1 MTDLPPPDGH
11 RPDPDDRDPDDRNPR
26 DRRPVAPGP
35 KGSVKASAFAAL
47 DPRLAGVAAGLA
59 SAVLT
64 GAVVVGLPFGTALYF
79 FAALPV
85 LFVGFSHGPLA
96 AVVAAAVGA
105 LAMGV
110 VAGPLAAL
118 TAAAT
123 AGVPAAYA
131 AYLVGLARPADE
143 LGGPADGMAWY
154 PLADVLL
161 RVCLT
166 VAAGSVAIGV
176 AVGYGTETIGALLAE
191 AVGDQPLDPELA
203 AQGLTPE
210 AIATYVTALVPIAQP
225 FGAVLVIVGNL
236 YLAIGAARRR
246 GLIGRPADDMALALR
261 LPTVALPIF
270 GVALALSFLDGPVAY
285 AARAF
290 AGALAAGFTIAGYAI
305 LHLRLR
311 GSTARTPILLAVYL
325 GTAIFSLPAFVML
338 GMGLFS
344 TARAV
349 PISKRKT

>member
-1 MTDLPPPDGH
+1 MTHPSP
-11 RPDPDDRDPDDRNPR
+11 PDPDDDPR
-26 DRRPVAPGP
+26 AA
-35 KGSVKASAFAAL
+35 SAKASAFASL
-47 DPRLAGVAAGLA
+47 DPRLAGAVAGLA

-64 GAVVVGLPFGTALYF
+64 GAVVVGLPFATALYF
-79 FAALPV
+79 FAALPI
-85 LFVGFSHGPLA
+85 LFVGFSHGPVA
-96 AVVAAAVGA
+96 AVIAAAIGA
-105 LAMGV
+105 LAMGI

-118 TAAAT
+118 TAAAS

-143 LGGPADGMAWY
+143 LGGPADGLAWY

-166 VAAGSVAIGV
+166 VAAGSIAIGL
-176 AVGYGTETIGALLAE
+176 AVGYSTETVGALLTETIGE
-191 AVGDQPLDPELA
+191 QPVDPELA
-203 AQGLTPE
+203 AQGMTPE
-210 AIATYVTALVPIAQP
+210 TVAAIVTALVPIAQP

-236 YLAIGAARRR
+236 YLAMRSARRR
-246 GLIGRPADDMALALR
+246 GLIDRPADDMPVALR
-261 LPTVALPIF
+261 LPTVALPVF
-270 GVALALSFLDGPVAY
+270 AVALVLSFLDGSLAY
-285 AARAF
+285 AARAV
-290 AGALAAGFTIAGYAI
+290 AGALAAGFMIAGYAI

-311 GSTARTPILLAVYL
+311 GSSARSPILLAVYV